1 MPNPKEYVLA
11 LLPPRGEYPP
21 PAGAREERR
30 AVHHAPHNHLIVN
43 INRRTLPKERGVAI
57 SMLCGQWRPANACE

>member
-1 MPNPKEYVLA
+1 VLA
-11 LLPPRGEYPP
+11 LLPPRGEYPL

-30 AVHHAPHNHLIVN
+30 AVHHAAHNHLIFN

-57 SMLCGQWRPANACE
+57 SMPCGQ